1 MYSNLNINQD
11 PFAKP
16 EDSALAQHEAATVC
30 EPQIARLDYPR
41 LLQLAWAAGIFD
53 GDGCVIISNT
63 LQPGRKNRTYRLTLS
78 LVQNCYCTIEHFRDT
93 LALPNFLAKIRRT
106 KKHNRQVYDLRYDGR
121 HAVAALKLMQPYLVR
136 KSTEGEVALEFW
148 IDGCMGVL
156 PGRNGIP
163 QDIWKTRARFC
174 KKMKKLK

>member
-1 MYSNLNINQD
+1 MYSNLSIKQD
-11 PFAKP
+11 PFAP
-16 EDSALAQHEAATVC
+16 FADGALTRHDGVEMYA
-30 EPQIARLDYPR
+30 PKIAPPDYPR
-41 LLQLAWAAGIFD
+41 LLQIAWAAGIFD

-78 LVQNCYCTIEHFRDT
+78 FVQNCYRTIENFRDI

-121 HAVAALKLMQPYLVR
+121 HAVAALKLMRPYLVR
-136 KSTEGEVALEFW
+136 KSMEGEVALEFW

-163 QDIWKTRARFC
+163 QDVWETRARFC